1 MEELNLQIAGGV
13 IITDNAGSTE
23 LTVADGQVTIA
34 GNLTVSGTTT
44 IVDSTT
50 VEVGDSML
58 KLAKDNNDSSD
69 AADFGIYG
77 LYTDGS
83 SNMLVFTEMQ
93 LIKYLNCLKI

>member
-1 MEELNLQIAGGV
+1 MADDAEIQDAGGHGRIKFTDAGGV
-13 IITDNAGSTE
+13 ILTDNAGSTE

-58 KLAKDNNDSSD
+58 KLS
-69 AADFGIYG
+69 
-77 LYTDGS
+77 
-83 SNMLVFTEMQ
+83 
-93 LIKYLNCLKI
+93 